1 MCSTHPPLNVQH
13 THHPTQHELLVSW
26 ARGRFDMS
34 IRYHFF
40 LIICFALLAQSKS
53 ILDSIKSSFFFEDL
67 FHIVSQSCPEMFLLK
82 LKYCTIYLVSSPP
95 QSKTKIPSKTLLL
108 KKFPFQFWKCILLRH
123 LQWSGRSGRGYKWL
137 VILVIYA
144 LQLLH
149 PIHQELSLSNIQ
161 QMYQNI
167 FKYFESWVCFCLVL
181 RWVTLYRRFSRR
193 ISSRTLREEEV
204 SKLPSPPS
212 LDSITITRSK

>member
-1 MCSTHPPLNVQH
+1 
-13 THHPTQHELLVSW
+13 
-26 ARGRFDMS
+26 
-34 IRYHFF
+34 
-40 LIICFALLAQSKS
+40 
-53 ILDSIKSSFFFEDL
+53 
-67 FHIVSQSCPEMFLLK
+67 MFLLK
-82 LKYCTIYLVSSPP
+82 LKYCTIYLESSPP

-161 QMYQNI
+161 QMYQIFSNI
-167 FKYFESWVCFCLVL
+167 LKAEYVFVLFCVEWLCIDA
-181 RWVTLYRRFSRR
+181 S
-193 ISSRTLREEEV
+193 REESVPER
-204 SKLPSPPS
+204 SEKKKLVNSPPPS